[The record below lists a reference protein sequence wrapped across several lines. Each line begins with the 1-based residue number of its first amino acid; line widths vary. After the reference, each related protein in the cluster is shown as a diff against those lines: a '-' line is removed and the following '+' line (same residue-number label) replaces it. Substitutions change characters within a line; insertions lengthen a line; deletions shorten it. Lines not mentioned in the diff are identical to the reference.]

1 MINKLLKKIIK
12 NKVKIRTT
20 SFVLL
25 AMLAYGFTIFYL
37 FASHDIFGS
46 IVCLFFLFILFHFM
60 SLDIKKFNT
69 KYMILIL
76 LSLTIVVIS
85 ILLLS
90 NWGSNIWLIAAVASL
105 NMALL
110 GLFFSLKSVQ
120 FKSLFYF
127 LRWWYIFTLFITITY
142 SVALMW
148 MFQEFPLTCEWLQW
162 ASDKLIEFV
171 ETPFTFSVD
180 KLDFI
185 MGEWALDE
193 NILDEKVKDVLLK
206 AKDTEVIADSGS
218 MWAPIMI
225 QFNDW
230 KSNSVDQ
237 IIWQQESYSLGMCDM
252 LLDEIN
258 AKYNLKEFKLSAI
271 LLIYL
276 LLFGFVRVA
285 FLIMSLA
292 WFIIFKLLYLLWL
305 YKIIKIKKEVYEIK

>member
-1 MINKLLKKIIK
+1 MIKDLLKKIIK
-12 NKVKIRTT
+12 NKVKIRTI

-25 AMLAYGFTIFYL
+25 SLLAYGFTIFYL

-46 IVCLFFLFILFHFM
+46 IVCLFFLFVLFHFM
-60 SLDIKKFNT
+60 SLDIKKFKS

-90 NWGSNIWLIAAVASL
+90 NWGSNMWLIAAVVSL
-105 NMALL
+105 NSALL
-110 GLFFSLKSVQ
+110 ALFFSLKSIQ
-120 FKSLFYF
+120 FKSMFYF
-127 LRWWYIFTLFITITY
+127 LRWWYIFTLFITTTY

-148 MFQEFPLTCEWLQW
+148 MFQEFPLTCEGLQW

-180 KLDFI
+180 TIDFI
-185 MGEWALDE
+185 RGEWSED
-193 NILDEKVKDVLLK
+193 ILDIKVTDVLLK
-206 AKDTEVIADSGS
+206 AKETEVIADSGS

-225 QFNDW
+225 QFNEW

-258 AKYNLKEFKLSAI
+258 AKYNLQEFKLSAI

>member
-1 MINKLLKKIIK
+1 MIK
-12 NKVKIRTT
+12 NKIKIRTI

-46 IVCLFFLFILFHFM
+46 IVCLFFLFVLFHFM
-60 SLDIKKFNT
+60 SLDIKKFKS

-85 ILLLS
+85 TLLLS
-90 NWGSNIWLIAAVASL
+90 NWGSNIWLITAVISL
-105 NMALL
+105 NLSLL
-110 GLFFSLKSVQ
+110 ALFFSLKSIQ
-120 FKSLFYF
+120 FKSMSYF
-127 LRWWYIFTLFITITY
+127 LRWWYIFTLFITTTY
-142 SVALMW
+142 SVALMG

-180 KLDFI
+180 TIDFI
-185 MGEWALDE
+185 RWEWNED
-193 NILDEKVKDVLLK
+193 ILDTKVTDVLLK
-206 AKDTEVIADSGS
+206 AKDTEIIADSGS
-218 MWAPIMI
+218 MWAPIVI

-258 AKYNLKEFKLSAI
+258 VKYSLKEFKLSAI

-305 YKIIKIKKEVYEIK
+305 YKIIKVKKEVYEIK